1 MGGGDAMSIGRITA
15 LGAVMMLCCGQQA
28 PPAPPS
34 HGGLQAAA
42 KNEPKVVTLSCDGTV
57 ADTSSAPTIPV
68 DHQPKPIEKM
78 GIVANLNER
87 TVSFMGF
94 VAPIS
99 SVDAAVINFD
109 GETTGQGG
117 QIASVSGFT
126 VRTDGRLDRVTGHMV
141 ADTMAYETKKLSD
154 PNNILTRSHY
164 DVLCKATNRVF

>member
-1 MGGGDAMSIGRITA
+1 MSIARMTV

-34 HGGLQAAA
+34 HGGLHAAA
-42 KNEPKVVTLSCDGTV
+42 KNEPKVVTLSCDGTT
-57 ADTSSAPTIPV
+57 ADTTSAPTIPV
-68 DHQPKPIEKM
+68 DHQPKSIEKM
-78 GIVANLNER
+78 GVVANLNER

-99 SVDAAVINFD
+99 TVDAASVNFD

-117 QIASVSGFT
+117 QIASVEGFT
-126 VRTDGRLDRVTGHMV
+126 MRIDGYLDRVTGHMV
-141 ADTMAYETKKLSD
+141 ADTMTYETKKLSD
-154 PNNILTRSHY
+154 PTNILTRSHY